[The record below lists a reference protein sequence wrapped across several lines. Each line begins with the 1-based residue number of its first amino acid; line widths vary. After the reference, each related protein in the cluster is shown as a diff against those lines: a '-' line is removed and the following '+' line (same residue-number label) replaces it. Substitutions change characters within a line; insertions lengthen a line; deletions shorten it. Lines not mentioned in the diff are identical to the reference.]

1 MPFLF
6 IPHGCPAYLKYAL
19 LMGTGSI
26 ITAVPFRVTI
36 LGQDHLHSSLKKIKE
51 KNFNAEPYRDELGS
65 KLTIQT
71 YILQFLN
78 FQLANNFTTKTK
90 LDFELC
96 FSRQYRQKNLN
107 KNNNNNNKGNR
118 CGHFKYCGYF

>member
-51 KNFNAEPYRDELGS
+51 KNFNAEPYRDALSS

-78 FQLANNFTTKTK
+78 FQLAISQPKQNWILIYAFHANIVKKT
-90 LDFELC
+90 
-96 FSRQYRQKNLN
+96 
-107 KNNNNNNKGNR
+107 
-118 CGHFKYCGYF
+118 

>member
-51 KNFNAEPYRDELGS
+51 KISMLSHIEMN
-65 KLTIQT
+65 
-71 YILQFLN
+71 
-78 FQLANNFTTKTK
+78 LAQ
-90 LDFELC
+90 
-96 FSRQYRQKNLN
+96 S
-107 KNNNNNNKGNR
+107 
-118 CGHFKYCGYF
+118 